1 MQGTQTHGGSQN
13 VQLKNKKV
21 MKQGNHQFKNQS
33 IQLNTDGADSLT
45 AQEAAT
51 YYSSALNAQHIIN
64 SRRQAKRFGAGSV
77 VGNSNNGT
85 LTGNMGASSNG
96 SGVMGIGQKMP
107 AKFKSNNS
115 PAGFTKTFY

>member
-45 AQEAAT
+45 A
-51 YYSSALNAQHIIN
+51 
-64 SRRQAKRFGAGSV
+64 
-77 VGNSNNGT
+77 
-85 LTGNMGASSNG
+85 
-96 SGVMGIGQKMP
+96 
-107 AKFKSNNS
+107 
-115 PAGFTKTFY
+115 